1 MGLSAVDAAEK
12 NWEKRLNIRTTGR
25 DGFKADEKHH
35 AYEPTPYACLERL
48 LDSGL
53 IGSENVLL
61 DYGSGKGRVPLFF
74 ADQAG
79 CRAVGIDFDPWMVK
93 KSLKN
98 LELYRG
104 AGGKAADRISF
115 ICSEAE
121 QYEPDAADRIFFF
134 NPFPEKVLKTVIRRI
149 TASWRKDPREILL
162 FFYYPSDEYIA
173 RLMTTDQFTFEDEI
187 SCGDLFPE
195 GNDRERILIFSCSE

>member
-1 MGLSAVDAAEK
+1 MLTKPKSAVSASDVGLSAVDAAEK

-79 CRAVGIDFDPWMVK
+79 CSR
-93 KSLKN
+93 
-98 LELYRG
+98 
-104 AGGKAADRISF
+104 
-115 ICSEAE
+115 
-121 QYEPDAADRIFFF
+121 PD
-134 NPFPEKVLKTVIRRI
+134 
-149 TASWRKDPREILL
+149 LL
-162 FFYYPSDEYIA
+162 FQS
-173 RLMTTDQFTFEDEI
+173 I
-187 SCGDLFPE
+187 S
-195 GNDRERILIFSCSE
+195 